1 MKLIVLK
8 FKLTI
13 FSAFVCLGHNALS
26 QKLNGANG
34 HPLTQGAYSNI
45 SEQFELLS
53 SLNANIYR
61 IDIPISKEG
70 QPINISAF
78 KKLVITNEKYPEIKI
93 LPMLSPQVNLLDGNL
108 ESQFSRGYKI
118 GWLFFSNYED
128 ELKEFSEYF
137 EIGNEIDLRAI
148 KGAQFSG
155 QSINHYDLD
164 IIKKYAAFYQGF
176 IKALKIFHPNNKI
189 VVNFAFTHWGF
200 LNYLEQLNFP
210 YDVIG
215 LHWYSNMGNL
225 YSYGKEGVN
234 IIDTLSSKFNK
245 KILVDEFNVYQG
257 SLEYIPNSNQENWL
271 HENLVEILSN
281 SNSLGVIFYEL
292 LDQPDFAKNPYSDYY
307 NPGESAYG
315 LYENKTSEK
324 GYILKE
330 LYENILLK

>member
-1 MKLIVLK
+1 MRLTTKSRYAVSALIE
-8 FKLTI
+8 
-13 FSAFVCLGHNALS
+13 LS
-26 QKLNGANG
+26 
-34 HPLTQGAYSNI
+34 
-45 SEQFELLS
+45 F
-53 SLNANIYR
+53 
-61 IDIPISKEG
+61 
-70 QPINISAF
+70 
-78 KKLVITNEKYPEIKI
+78 
-93 LPMLSPQVNLLDGNL
+93 L
-108 ESQFSRGYKI
+108 ESTGPVS
-118 GWLFFSNYED
+118 LS
-128 ELKEFSEYF
+128 
-137 EIGNEIDLRAI
+137 
-148 KGAQFSG
+148 
-155 QSINHYDLD
+155 D
-164 IIKKYAAFYQGF
+164 IATNQNIE
-176 IKALKIFHPNNKI
+176 
-189 VVNFAFTHWGF
+189 

-257 SLEYIPNSNQENWL
+257 SLEYIPNSNQQNWL

-315 LYENKTSEK
+315 LYENKTNEK